1 MQKQTAI
8 NLVANN
14 ISSVFTKEDVINLIK
29 GIDAQPTLASEDEDE
44 TNEVNVVT
52 FTDETLEDL
61 IEHVT
66 NSLSGL
72 FASDI
77 VDKDSAQFNIDGRDT
92 IILEDIDIDNGCIE
106 DAAAE
111 AIAEFF
117 EDLKNNKQ

>member
-14 ISSVFTKEDVINLIK
+14 ISSVFTKEDVINLLK
-29 GIDAQPTLASEDEDE
+29 GIDAEPKLASEDETD
-44 TNEVNVVT
+44 EVNEVT
-52 FTDETLEDL
+52 FTDETIDEL
-61 IEHVT
+61 IEHVR

-77 VDKDSAQFNIDGRDT
+77 VDKDSAQFGIDGRDT
-92 IILEDIDIDNGCIE
+92 IILEDIDIDNGLIE

-117 EDLKNNKQ
+117 EDLKNNQ

>member
-14 ISSVFTKEDVINLIK
+14 ICSVFTKEDVINLIK
-29 GIDAQPTLASEDEDE
+29 GIDAEPKLASKDEDE
-44 TNEVNVVT
+44 TDEVNEVT
-52 FTDETLEDL
+52 FTDETLDNL
-61 IEHVT
+61 IEHVR

-72 FASDI
+72 YASDI

-111 AIAEFF
+111 AIVEFF
-117 EDLKNNKQ
+117 EDLKNNNQ